1 MLEEAKKRDHRKLGK
16 ELEIFIFDDEVGP
29 GLPLWLPNGG
39 VMIEELE
46 KLAKEMECKA
56 GYERV
61 RTPHLTK
68 EDLFLR
74 SGHLP
79 YYAESMYPP
88 MELEG
93 VRYYVKP
100 MNCPFHHKIFGS
112 QAAQLPRP
120 AAAPGRVRHL
130 LPLREER
137 RAVRPDARALHADE
151 RRPHLLRRG
160 AVRAGVHGRD
170 RPVPRLLQALR
181 HRQVRDALEHAPAR
195 RAWARSTSTTSA
207 CG

>member
-16 ELEIFIFDDEVGP
+16 DLEIFIFDDEVGP

-39 VMIEELE
+39 IMIEELE
-46 KLAKEMECKA
+46 KLAKETGVKA
-56 GYERV
+56 GYQRV
-61 RTPHLTK
+61 RTPHLAK
-68 EDLFLR
+68 EDLFLH

-100 MNCPFHHKIFGS
+100 MNCPMHHKIFGS
-112 QAAQLPRP
+112 ASAQLSRP
-120 AAAPGRVRHL
+120 AAAPGRIRHM
-130 LPLREER
+130 LPLRKER
-137 RAVRPDARALHADE
+137 RAVRSAAGALDADE
-151 RRPHLLRRG
+151 RRAHLLRRG
-160 AVRAGVHGRD
+160 AVRAGVHGCGRD
-170 RPVPRLLQALR
+170 VPRVFQAVR
-181 HRQVRDALEHAPAR
+181 HREVRHAASAR
-195 RAWARSTSTTSA
+195 TAKKGWARSTWITSG